1 MFLLKLLLL
10 PFRII
15 WFVIKLA
22 IRIIFFPLKL
32 MTGCLMMLVIA
43 AIIAVAAY
51 FIYQWVA

>member
-10 PFRII
+10 PFRLI

-22 IRIIFFPLKL
+22 IRIILFPLKL
-32 MTGCLMMLVIA
+32 MTGCMKMLVIA

-51 FIYQWVA
+51 FIYQWVT